1 LRGLLRTGTGAKVPA
16 PPAPTPDRDRAPI
29 RASVDGNSLELV
41 ETGAG
46 RLEAILELIRG
57 AEHSVRLLFYIFGID
72 ASSIAVRDALAE
84 AAGRGVRVSLLLD
97 GFGSSAADPKFFQPV
112 SAKGGQ
118 YCLFHPKYGR
128 RYLLRNHQKLV
139 VADDRRALIGGA
151 NIEDNYLTDDGPR
164 HWRDLA
170 LIIDGP
176 IVAAA
181 AEYFDALYQ
190 WSGRKGTKLRS
201 LRRLVTQHSNR
212 RGALQWHFSAPL
224 SLRTPW
230 PSSVARDL
238 FTATSVDLIA
248 PYFTPPRTM
257 LRRVT
262 RVARRGRVRL
272 IAAGKSDI
280 GATLAA
286 ARHSYSRLLRR
297 GVEVYEYQ
305 PARLHTKLA
314 IVEGAVHIGSAN
326 FDFRSL
332 YINLEIMLRVED
344 PAFTMA
350 MRDYFEREVADSE
363 HITPELHR
371 QRANPWRRLKWFL
384 AHWLV
389 TSLDYGLTSRLNL
402 PLER

>member
-1 LRGLLRTGTGAKVPA
+1 VNAEQPALHPTGKPA
-16 PPAPTPDRDRAPI
+16 PISAT
-29 RASVDGNSLELV
+29 VDGNRLELI

-46 RLEAILELIRG
+46 RLEAIIALIRG
-57 AEHSVRLLFYIFGID
+57 AQRSVRLLYYIFGND
-72 ASSIAVRDALAE
+72 ASSTRVRDALVD
-84 AAGRGVRVSLLLD
+84 AAQRGVRVSLILD
-97 GFGSSAADPKFFQPV
+97 GFGSAHADAKFFQPF
-112 SAKGGQ
+112 SANGGSL
-118 YCLFHPKYGR
+118 CLFHPKYGR
-128 RYLLRNHQKLV
+128 RYLLRNHQKLI
-139 VADDRRALIGGA
+139 VADDQRAMIGGA
-151 NIEDNYLTDDGPR
+151 NIEDNYLTDTGVR

-170 LIIDGP
+170 LVIDGP

-181 AEYFDALYQ
+181 AEYFDDLYR
-190 WSGRKGTKLRS
+190 WSGRQGTKLLS
-201 LRRLVTQHSNR
+201 LRRLVARHSGR
-212 RGALQWHFSAPL
+212 RGPLQWHFSAPL

-230 PSSVARDL
+230 PSSLARDL
-238 FTATSVDLIA
+238 YDATSVDLIA
-248 PYFTPPRTM
+248 PYFTPPRSM

-262 RVARRGRVRL
+262 RVASRGRVRL

-314 IVEGAVHIGSAN
+314 IVDGAVHIGSAN

-332 YINLEIMLRVED
+332 YINLEIMLRIED
-344 PAFTMA
+344 PAFTA
-350 MRDYFEREVADSE
+350 AIRGYFEREVANSE

-371 QRANPWRRLKWFL
+371 KRANVWRRLKWFL

-389 TSLDYGLTSRLNL
+389 TSMDYSVTKRLNL
-402 PLER
+402 PLEK

>member
-1 LRGLLRTGTGAKVPA
+1 MNAEQPALHPTGKPA
-16 PPAPTPDRDRAPI
+16 PISAT
-29 RASVDGNSLELV
+29 VDGNHLELI

-46 RLEAILELIRG
+46 RLEAIIALIRG
-57 AEHSVRLLFYIFGID
+57 AQRSVRLLYYIFGND
-72 ASSIAVRDALAE
+72 ASSTRVRDALVD
-84 AAGRGVRVSLLLD
+84 AAQRGVRVSLILD
-97 GFGSSAADPKFFQPV
+97 GFGSAHADTKFFQPF
-112 SAKGGQ
+112 SANGGSL
-118 YCLFHPKYGR
+118 CLFHPKYGR
-128 RYLLRNHQKLV
+128 RYLLRNHQKLI
-139 VADDRRALIGGA
+139 VADDQRAMIGGA
-151 NIEDNYLTDDGPR
+151 NIEDNYLTDTGVR

-170 LIIDGP
+170 LVIDGP

-181 AEYFDALYQ
+181 AEYFDDLYR
-190 WSGRKGTKLRS
+190 WSGRQGTKLLS
-201 LRRLVTQHSNR
+201 LRRLVARHSGR
-212 RGALQWHFSAPL
+212 RGPLQWHFSAPL

-230 PSSVARDL
+230 PSSLARDL
-238 FTATSVDLIA
+238 YDATSVDLIA
-248 PYFTPPRTM
+248 PYFTPPRSM

-262 RVARRGRVRL
+262 RVASRGRVRL

-314 IVEGAVHIGSAN
+314 IVDGAVHIGSAN

-332 YINLEIMLRVED
+332 YINLEIMLRIED
-344 PAFTMA
+344 PAFTA
-350 MRDYFEREVADSE
+350 AIRGYFEREVANSE

-371 QRANPWRRLKWFL
+371 KRANVWRRLKWFL

-389 TSLDYGLTSRLNL
+389 TSMDYSVTKRLNL
-402 PLER
+402 PLEK

>member
-1 LRGLLRTGTGAKVPA
+1 MQAVNAEQTALSQTKKP
-16 PPAPTPDRDRAPI
+16 API
-29 RASVDGNSLELV
+29 RATVEGNQLDLI

-46 RLEAILELIRG
+46 RIEAILQLIRG
-57 AEHSVRLLFYIFGID
+57 AKRSVRLLYYIFGID
-72 ASSIAVRDALAE
+72 ASSIAVRDALVE
-84 AAGRGVRVSLLLD
+84 AAQRGVRVSLILD
-97 GFGSSAADPKFFQPV
+97 GFGSAYADAKFFQPF
-112 SAKGGQ
+112 SDSGGQ
-118 YCLFHPKYGR
+118 LCLFNPKYGR
-128 RYLLRNHQKLV
+128 RYLLRNHQKLIV
-139 VADDRRALIGGA
+139 VDEQKAMIGGA
-151 NIEDNYLTDDGPR
+151 NIEDNYLTDEGPR

-170 LIIDGP
+170 LVIDGP

-181 AEYFDALYQ
+181 ADYFDALYR
-190 WSGRKGTKLRS
+190 WTGRKGTKLLS
-201 LRRLVTQHSNR
+201 LRRLVARHSDR
-212 RGALQWHFSAPL
+212 RGLLQWHFSAPL

-230 PSSVARDL
+230 PLGFARDL
-238 FTATSVDLIA
+238 YEATNVDLIA
-248 PYFTPPRTM
+248 PYFTPPRSM

-262 RVARRGRVRL
+262 RVASRGRVRL

-314 IVEGAVHIGSAN
+314 IMDGAVHIGSAN

-344 PAFTMA
+344 PAFTAA
-350 MRDYFEREVADSE
+350 MRAYFDREVADSE

-371 QRANPWRRLKWFL
+371 KRANPWRRLKWFI

-389 TSLDYGLTSRLNL
+389 TSLDYNLTRRLNL
-402 PLER
+402 PLEK

>member
-1 LRGLLRTGTGAKVPA
+1 MNAEQPALHSTGKP
-16 PPAPTPDRDRAPI
+16 API
-29 RASVDGNSLELV
+29 RATVDGNRLELI

-46 RLEAILELIRG
+46 RLDAILELIRG
-57 AEHSVRLLFYIFGID
+57 AQRSVRLLYYIFGND
-72 ASSIAVRDALAE
+72 ASSTRVRDALVD
-84 AAGRGVRVSLLLD
+84 AAQRGVRVSLILD
-97 GFGSSAADPKFFQPV
+97 GFGSAHADAKFFQPF
-112 SAKGGQ
+112 SANGGSL
-118 YCLFHPKYGR
+118 CLFHPKYGR
-128 RYLLRNHQKLV
+128 RYLLRNHQKLI
-139 VADDRRALIGGA
+139 VADDQRAMIGGA
-151 NIEDNYLTDDGPR
+151 NIEDNYLTDTGAR

-170 LIIDGP
+170 LVIDGP

-181 AEYFDALYQ
+181 AEYFDDLYR
-190 WSGRKGTKLRS
+190 WSGRQGTKLLS
-201 LRRLVTQHSNR
+201 LRRLVARHSGR
-212 RGALQWHFSAPL
+212 RGPLQWHFSAPL

-230 PSSVARDL
+230 PSSLARDL
-238 FTATSVDLIA
+238 YDATSVDLIA
-248 PYFTPPRTM
+248 PYFTPPRSM

-262 RVARRGRVRL
+262 RVASRGRVRL

-314 IVEGAVHIGSAN
+314 IVDGAVHIGSAN

-344 PAFTMA
+344 PAFTA
-350 MRDYFEREVADSE
+350 AVRGYFEREVADSE

-371 QRANPWRRLKWFL
+371 KRANVWRRLKWFL

-389 TSLDYGLTSRLNL
+389 TSMDYSVTKRLNL
-402 PLER
+402 PLEK

>member
-1 LRGLLRTGTGAKVPA
+1 MQTVTLEQPA
-16 PPAPTPDRDRAPI
+16 FTPSDENAPI
-29 RASVDGNSLELV
+29 RATVDGNRLELV

-57 AEHSVRLLFYIFGID
+57 AQRSVRLLFYIFGND
-72 ASSIAVRDALAE
+72 TSSTRVRDALVD
-84 AAGRGVRVSLLLD
+84 AAKRGVRVSMLLD
-97 GFGSSAADPKFFQPV
+97 GFGSAHVDPKFFQPV
-112 SAKGGQ
+112 SANGGRL
-118 YCLFHPKYGR
+118 CLFHPKYGR

-139 VADDRRALIGGA
+139 VADDERALIGGA
-151 NIEDNYLTDDGPR
+151 NIEDNYLTDEGPK

-170 LIIDGP
+170 LVIDGP
-176 IVAAA
+176 IVVAAA
-181 AEYFDALYQ
+181 QYFDALYR
-190 WSGRKGTKLRS
+190 WSGREKTKLRS
-201 LRRLVTQHSNR
+201 LRRLVARHSDR
-212 RGALQWHFSAPL
+212 RGPLQWHFSSPL

-230 PSSVARDL
+230 PSSLTRDL
-238 FTATSVDLIA
+238 YEATSVDLIA
-248 PYFTPPRTM
+248 PYFTPPRSM

-262 RVARRGRVRL
+262 RVAARGRARL
-272 IAAGKSDI
+272 IAAGKSDV

-314 IVEGAVHIGSAN
+314 IVDGAVHIGSAN

-344 PAFTMA
+344 PAFTAA
-350 MRDYFEREVADSE
+350 MRGYFERELADSE
-363 HITPELHR
+363 HITAELHR
-371 QRANPWRRLKWFL
+371 KRAIPWRRLKWFL

-389 TSLDYGLTSRLNL
+389 TSMDYSLTRRLNL
-402 PLER
+402 PLDR

>member
-1 LRGLLRTGTGAKVPA
+1 VNAEQPA
-16 PPAPTPDRDRAPI
+16 LHPTEKPAPI
-29 RASVDGNSLELV
+29 RATVDGNRLELI

-57 AEHSVRLLFYIFGID
+57 AQRSVRLLYYIFGND
-72 ASSIAVRDALAE
+72 AASTRVRDALVD
-84 AAGRGVRVSLLLD
+84 AAQRGVRVSLILD
-97 GFGSSAADPKFFQPV
+97 GFGSAHADAKFFQPF
-112 SAKGGQ
+112 SANGGSL
-118 YCLFHPKYGR
+118 CLFHPKYGR
-128 RYLLRNHQKLV
+128 RYLLRNHQKLI
-139 VADDRRALIGGA
+139 VADDERAMIGGA
-151 NIEDNYLTDDGPR
+151 NIEDNYLTDTGVR

-181 AEYFDALYQ
+181 AEYFDDLHR
-190 WSGRKGTKLRS
+190 WSGRQGTKLLS
-201 LRRLVTQHSNR
+201 LRRLVARHSGR
-212 RGALQWHFSAPL
+212 RGPLQWHFSAPL

-230 PSSVARDL
+230 PSSLARDL
-238 FTATSVDLIA
+238 YDATSVDLIA
-248 PYFTPPRTM
+248 PYFTPPRSM

-262 RVARRGRVRL
+262 RVASRGRVRL

-314 IVEGAVHIGSAN
+314 IVDGAVHIGSAN

-332 YINLEIMLRVED
+332 YINLEIMLRIED
-344 PAFTMA
+344 PAFTA
-350 MRDYFEREVADSE
+350 AIRGYFEREVANSE

-371 QRANPWRRLKWFL
+371 KRANVWRRLKWFL

-389 TSLDYGLTSRLNL
+389 TSMDYSVTKRLNL
-402 PLER
+402 PLEK

>member
-1 LRGLLRTGTGAKVPA
+1 MNAEQPALHPTGKPA
-16 PPAPTPDRDRAPI
+16 PISAT
-29 RASVDGNSLELV
+29 VDGNRLELI

-46 RLEAILELIRG
+46 RLEAIIALIRG
-57 AEHSVRLLFYIFGID
+57 AQRSVRLLYYIFGND
-72 ASSIAVRDALAE
+72 ASSTRVRDALVD
-84 AAGRGVRVSLLLD
+84 AAQRGVRVSLILD
-97 GFGSSAADPKFFQPV
+97 GFGSAHADAKFFQPF
-112 SAKGGQ
+112 SANGGSL
-118 YCLFHPKYGR
+118 CLFHPKYGR
-128 RYLLRNHQKLV
+128 RYLLRNHQKLI
-139 VADDRRALIGGA
+139 VADDQRAMIGGA
-151 NIEDNYLTDDGPR
+151 NIEDNYLTDTGVR

-170 LIIDGP
+170 LVIDGP

-181 AEYFDALYQ
+181 AEYFDDLYR
-190 WSGRKGTKLRS
+190 WSGRQGTKLLS
-201 LRRLVTQHSNR
+201 LRRLVARHSGR
-212 RGALQWHFSAPL
+212 RGPLQWHFSAPL

-230 PSSVARDL
+230 PSSLARDL
-238 FTATSVDLIA
+238 YDATSVDLIA
-248 PYFTPPRTM
+248 PYFTPPRSM

-262 RVARRGRVRL
+262 RVASRGRARL

-314 IVEGAVHIGSAN
+314 IVDGAVHIGSAN

-332 YINLEIMLRVED
+332 YINLEIMLRIED
-344 PAFTMA
+344 PAFTA
-350 MRDYFEREVADSE
+350 AIRSYFEREVANSE

-371 QRANPWRRLKWFL
+371 KRANVWRRLKWFL

-389 TSLDYGLTSRLNL
+389 TSMDYSVTKRLNL
-402 PLER
+402 PLEK

>member
-1 LRGLLRTGTGAKVPA
+1 MLKQQTL
-16 PPAPTPDRDRAPI
+16 PPGVSAAPI
-29 RASVDGNSLELV
+29 RAIVEGNSLELI

-46 RLEAILELIRG
+46 RLAAIIELIRG
-57 AEHSVRLLFYIFGID
+57 AKHSVRLLFYIFGID
-72 ASSIAVRDALAE
+72 ASSIAVRDALAD
-84 AAGRGVRVSLLLD
+84 AAARGVRVSVLLD

-112 SAKGGQ
+112 SANGGQ

-139 VADDRRALIGGA
+139 VADEQRAMIGGA
-151 NIEDNYLTDDGPR
+151 NIEDNYLTDEGPR

-170 LIIDGP
+170 LVIDGP
-176 IVAAA
+176 IVLAAA
-181 AEYFDALYQ
+181 DYFDALYR
-190 WSGRKGTKLRS
+190 WTRRKGAKLRS
-201 LRRLVTQHSNR
+201 LRRLVAKHSNR
-212 RGALQWHFSAPL
+212 KGALQWHFSAPL

-230 PSSVARDL
+230 PASLTRDL
-238 FTATSVDLIA
+238 YEATSVDLIA
-248 PYFTPPRTM
+248 PYFTPPRSM

-262 RVARRGRVRL
+262 RVAARGRVRL

-314 IVEGAVHIGSAN
+314 IVDGAVHIGSAN

-332 YINLEIMLRVED
+332 YINLEMMLRIED
-344 PAFTMA
+344 SAFTAA
-350 MRDYFEREVADSE
+350 MRGYVDREVADSE
-363 HITPELHR
+363 AITPEVHR
-371 QRANPWRRLKWFL
+371 KRASPWRRLKWFV

-389 TSLDYGLTSRLNL
+389 TSMDYGVTRRLNL

>member
-1 LRGLLRTGTGAKVPA
+1 MNAEQPALRTAK
-16 PPAPTPDRDRAPI
+16 TPVPI
-29 RASVDGNSLELV
+29 RATVDGNRLELI

-46 RLEAILELIRG
+46 RLAAILEMIRG
-57 AEHSVRLLFYIFGID
+57 AQRSVRLLYYIFGTD
-72 ASSIAVRDALAE
+72 ASSIAVRDALVE
-84 AAGRGVRVSLLLD
+84 AAQRGVEVSLLLD
-97 GFGSSAADPKFFQPV
+97 GFGSSHANAKFFQPF
-112 SAKGGQ
+112 SANGGQ
-118 YCLFHPKYGR
+118 LCLFHPKYGR

-139 VADDRRALIGGA
+139 VADDQQALIGGA
-151 NIEDNYLTDDGPR
+151 NIEDNYLTDEGPH

-170 LIIDGP
+170 LLIDGP
-176 IVAAA
+176 IVAQA
-181 AEYFDALYQ
+181 AEYFDALYR
-190 WSGRKGTKLRS
+190 WSGRKGTKLLS
-201 LRRLVTQHSNR
+201 LRRLVSQHSNR
-212 RGALQWHFSAPL
+212 RGPLQWHFSAPL

-230 PSSVARDL
+230 PSSFARDL
-238 FTATSVDLIA
+238 YDATSLDLIA
-248 PYFTPPRTM
+248 PYFTPPRGM

-262 RVARRGRVRL
+262 RVASRGRVRL

-314 IVEGAVHIGSAN
+314 IVDGAVHIGSAN

-344 PAFTMA
+344 PAFTA
-350 MRDYFEREVADSE
+350 AIRGYFDREVANSE

-371 QRANPWRRLKWFL
+371 KRANPWRRLKWFL

-389 TSLDYGLTSRLNL
+389 TSMDYSVTRRLNL
-402 PLER
+402 PLEK